1 MYTDIMHIDIT
12 YTDIMHIDI
21 TCTDIMHI
29 DITYTDIMHIDITYT
44 DSVQKKNTNQ
54 GSSTCPLYTSSLPKH
69 RACPLYTS
77 SLPKHALYT
86 PVAYQNS
93 APFLALQSRCK
104 SPIEPIHYVKENTI
118 LGYFI
123 KPRNPDTLTL
133 PPNTFSNIFFFFL
146 R

>member
-54 GSSTCPLYTSSLPKH
+54 GSSTCPLYTSTTK
-69 RACPLYTS
+69 
-77 SLPKHALYT
+77 T
-86 PVAYQNS
+86 PIMPSIHQYYQNMPS
-93 APFLALQSRCK
+93 
-104 SPIEPIHYVKENTI
+104 IHQ
-118 LGYFI
+118 
-123 KPRNPDTLTL
+123 
-133 PPNTFSNIFFFFL
+133 
-146 R
+146 